1 MNKRTLT
8 VADCN
13 EAMRAI
19 ADAFDDAEYSQ
30 DMLRK
35 VWEALYAGDV
45 IEIVGEPPEG
55 NPASNV
61 IQFPVADEYVE
72 RMARAA

>member
-1 MNKRTLT
+1 MQERVLT
-8 VADCN
+8 IDDCN

-35 VWEALYAGDV
+35 VWEALYSANV
-45 IEIVGEPPEG
+45 IEIASNPPEG
-55 NPASNV
+55 KP
-61 IQFPVADEYVE
+61 
-72 RMARAA
+72 

>member
-8 VADCN
+8 IADCN

-45 IEIVGEPPEG
+45 IEIVGGPPEG
-55 NPASNV
+55 NPVSNV
-61 IQFPVADEYVE
+61 VQFPVPDEYYE
-72 RMARAA
+72 RRAA